1 VFENIIEQGAV
12 LQLKDDI
19 LSHRSAPS
27 MIFFGPSGS
36 GKGSAALELSRAL
49 SCEEDA
55 SWKCSCPSC
64 ERHRYLQHNDLLILG
79 PRSFHAEISACCSSF
94 LRNVS
99 SPSAR
104 ILFIRSIRK
113 LQIRFSDVLMED
125 DPKLGKVSSVLQSLE
140 EGMSEFWVKSAN
152 ASSFASLEKLCASLV
167 KDALSL
173 SGAVSGNIPVG
184 HIRRTAYWCRL
195 APNGKRKTL
204 LIENAENMRDDAGNS
219 LLKLLE
225 EPPATVTIVLTSSR
239 LQAIMP
245 TILSRLRQYR
255 FLKRTVESEREVLR
269 RVFQDSVN
277 ENDIAARSSTA
288 GSSLISAYL
297 DSFSNESTEKLHS
310 LAAWFIA
317 SLARITI
324 HSMNKKGMAVP
335 PLFSVLTERYAPIA
349 ANTGYERSVRITAVV
364 KTLIAESGNFEDDSF
379 SRFLKLCL
387 EMTGSVTRESGDPQ
401 FLMYNDLFKKYIGEA
416 ETAVSVLNQSVAIA
430 LEALLYKLKTALV
443 RG

>member
-1 VFENIIEQGAV
+1 MFENIIEQGAV

-19 LSHRSAPS
+19 LSRRSAPS
-27 MIFFGPSGS
+27 MLFFGPPES
-36 GKGSAALELSRAL
+36 GKGSAALELSRVL

-55 SWKCSCPSC
+55 SWKCSCSSC

-79 PRSFHAEISACCSSF
+79 PRSFQAEISACCSAF
-94 LRNVS
+94 LRNGS

-104 ILFIRSIRK
+104 ILFIRSLRK
-113 LQIRFSDVLMED
+113 LQIRFSGVLMED

-140 EGMSEFWVKSAN
+140 EGISEFWIKSADTAN
-152 ASSFASLEKLCASLV
+152 FAALEKLCGSLV

-173 SGAVSGNIPVG
+173 SGAVSGNVPVG
-184 HIRRTAYWCRL
+184 HIRRAAYWCRL

-204 LIENAENMRDDAGNS
+204 LIENAENMREDAGNS

-225 EPPATVTIVLTSSR
+225 EPPDTVTIVLTSSR
-239 LQAIMP
+239 REAIMP
-245 TILSRLRQYR
+245 TILSRLRPYR

-277 ENDIAARSSTA
+277 ENDAAA
-288 GSSLISAYL
+288 GSGLISVYL
-297 DSFSNESTEKLHS
+297 DSFFNRSTEKLYP

-324 HSMNKKGMAVP
+324 HSLNKKGKAVP
-335 PLFSVLTERYAPIA
+335 PLAAALGERYAPIA
-349 ANTGYERSVRITAVV
+349 EAAGLERSVRIAAVV
-364 KTLIAESGNFEDDSF
+364 KTLLVQSGSFEDDSF

-387 EMTGSVTRESGDPQ
+387 EMTGSVTRETCDPQ
-401 FLMYNDLFKKYIGEA
+401 FLAYNDLFKKYIGEA
-416 ETAVSVLNQSVAIA
+416 ETAVCVLNQNAALA
-430 LEALLYKLKTALV
+430 LEALLYRLKNVLV
-443 RG
+443 RGENG

>member
-19 LSHRSAPS
+19 LSRKSAPS
-27 MIFFGPSGS
+27 MLFFGPPES
-36 GKGSAALELSRAL
+36 GKGSAALELARAL

-55 SWKCSCPSC
+55 SWKCSCSSC
-64 ERHRYLQHNDLLILG
+64 ERYRYLQHTDLLILG
-79 PRSFHAEISACCSSF
+79 PRSFQSEISACCSAF
-94 LRNVS
+94 LRNSS

-104 ILFIRSIRK
+104 ILFIRSLRK

-125 DPKLGKVSSVLQSLE
+125 DPKLGKVSSILQSME
-140 EGMSEFWVKSAN
+140 EGLSEFWIKSADT
-152 ASSFASLEKLCASLV
+152 ASFAALEKLCASLV

-173 SGAVSGNIPVG
+173 SGSVSNNVPVG
-184 HIRRTAYWCRL
+184 HIRRAAYWCRL

-204 LIENAENMRDDAGNS
+204 LIENAENMREDAGNS

-225 EPPATVTIVLTSSR
+225 EPPDTVTIVLTSSR
-239 LQAIMP
+239 REAIIP

-277 ENDIAARSSTA
+277 ENDITA
-288 GSSLISAYL
+288 GSSLVSAYL
-297 DSFSNESTEKLHS
+297 DSFFNRSTEKLYP

-324 HSMNKKGMAVP
+324 HSLNKKGKSVP
-335 PLFSVLTERYAPIA
+335 QMINILGERYAPIA
-349 ANTGYERSVRITAVV
+349 SAAGFERSVRITAIV
-364 KTLIAESGNFEDDSF
+364 KTLLAESGSFEDDSF
-379 SRFLKLCL
+379 SRFMKLCL
-387 EMTGSVTRESGDPQ
+387 EMTGSVTRETCEPQ
-401 FLMYNDLFKKYIGEA
+401 FLAYNNLFKKYINEA
-416 ETAVSVLNQSVAIA
+416 ETAVCVLNQNAALA
-430 LEALLYKLKTALV
+430 LEALLYKLKNALV
-443 RG
+443 RGENG